1 MTFQELSVGHI
12 IAVYYGATALGFLV
26 YRLLWPR
33 PWASVRSNP
42 SRPVD
47 DNLWLIF
54 VIGLNPF
61 FGALLFPL
69 FWPLV
74 LALHLIL
81 RWLPDGIL
89 AENSRENSETVID
102 RDHRCGLEKRV
113 GEVGRALSD
122 LRPAGRVE
130 VGGEIVEACSEGG
143 FIGKDEPIIVIG
155 TDGYRLRVK
164 ERPDPTGDE
173 GGVTQ

>member
-1 MTFQELSVGHI
+1 MIFEEISVRRVI
-12 IAVYYGATALGFLV
+12 VVYYLATAVGFLI
-26 YRLLWPR
+26 YRSLWR
-33 PWASVRSNP
+33 RRWQAASSNP

-81 RWLPDGIL
+81 RWLPDGML
-89 AENSRENSETVID
+89 AENFRENSDTVID
-102 RDHRCGLEKRV
+102 PDHRSGLEKRV
-113 GEVGRALSD
+113 GEIGRAVSD

-130 VGGEIVEACSEGG
+130 VGGEIVEASSEGG

-164 ERPDPTGDE
+164 ERPDPAGDE
-173 GGVTQ
+173 AGSTQ